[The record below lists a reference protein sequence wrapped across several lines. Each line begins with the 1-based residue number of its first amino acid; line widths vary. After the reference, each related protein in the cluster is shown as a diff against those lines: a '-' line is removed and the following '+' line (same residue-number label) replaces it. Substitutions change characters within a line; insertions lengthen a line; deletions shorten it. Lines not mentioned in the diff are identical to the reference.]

1 MEAMRNSWT
10 DDRLD
15 DFARHVD
22 KRFDE
27 VDHRFDEVDHRF
39 DEVDR
44 RFGEVDRRFGEVNGR
59 LDRLEDRVEAG
70 FAKLDTRID
79 ALHHA
84 MNRSIIQ
91 VGLMLMVTLAL
102 GFLGIILH

>member
-15 DFARHVD
+15 DFAKHVD
-22 KRFDE
+22 SRFDA
-27 VDHRFDEVDHRF
+27 
-39 DEVDR
+39 VDR
-44 RFGEVDRRFGEVNGR
+44 RFEEVNGR
-59 LDRLEDRVEAG
+59 LDRIEDRVEVG
-70 FAKLDTRID
+70 LAKVDARID

-102 GFLGIILH
+102 GFLGLILH

>member
-22 KRFDE
+22 R
-27 VDHRFDEVDHRF
+27 RF

-44 RFGEVDRRFGEVNGR
+44 RFDEVDRRFDEVNGR
-59 LDRLEDRVEAG
+59 LDRLEDRIEAG
-70 FAKLDTRID
+70 FAKVDTRID

-102 GFLGIILH
+102 GFLGLILH

>member
-22 KRFDE
+22 
-27 VDHRFDEVDHRF
+27 HRF

-44 RFGEVDRRFGEVNGR
+44 RFGEVDRRFDEVDRRFGEVNGR
-59 LDRLEDRVEAG
+59 LDRIEGRIEAG
-70 FAKLDTRID
+70 LDKVDARID

-84 MNRSIIQ
+84 MNRSIVQ

-102 GFLGIILH
+102 GFLGLILH

>member
-22 KRFDE
+22 R
-27 VDHRFDEVDHRF
+27 RF

-44 RFGEVDRRFGEVNGR
+44 RFDEVNGR
-59 LDRLEDRVEAG
+59 LDRLEDRIEAG
-70 FAKLDTRID
+70 FAKVDTRID

-102 GFLGIILH
+102 GFLGLILH

>member
-22 KRFDE
+22 RRFDE
-27 VDHRFDEVDHRF
+27 VDRHFDD
-39 DEVDR
+39 VDR

-59 LDRLEDRVEAG
+59 LDRFEDRMEAG
-70 FAKLDTRID
+70 LGRINGRID
-79 ALHHA
+79 QLNRAIWILGSGALVTFA
-84 MNRSIIQ
+84 
-91 VGLMLMVTLAL
+91 VGFA
-102 GFLGIILH
+102 GIIATQ